1 MGHYGD
7 GIYLTKAHM
16 FYILPPVQSS
26 DSPHLRAVMKVACL
40 FITHLRAKVEM
51 RRHPD
56 LKNIPAVIV
65 ERSGG
70 RALMVDSTPFANGV
84 SLGITLEEAFS
95 IQPTALVIEADEP
108 HYRRVFAQVLASLQG
123 ISDRVEGSEL
133 GTAYVRLDGL
143 ERMYGGEA
151 RLVNALLNAVP
162 QDLAPRAGVA
172 GAKFPAFVA
181 AMVSDQSRATR
192 VSVDAAS
199 FLAPHPVDLLPVSA
213 DLKVALH
220 RFGLHVLGDVASMT
234 ETSLVDRF
242 GAEGRRAWHLSRGMD
257 DSPVIPLA
265 HVETVIERT
274 SLPFSSA
281 SMELLITV
289 VDTLLARAFSRPSMR
304 GRYVGKV
311 LLECALEGGPTW
323 AREIPFK
330 GGVGNRKRALS
341 IIRPRLEEEHPS
353 GPVEDMTLTLDD
365 LTGESGTQLGL
376 LPEVRESNKRQLVEV
391 DRELRARTGGSPALY
406 RVVGVAPWHPAP
418 EMRALRVP
426 VDSSARD
433 EVRFLSS
440 PVPVV
445 VREGRDRQPQAV
457 RLGSRWR
464 EVSSIEEQWGFDLWW
479 MSRPMTR
486 TYYRVRGEDGVEVT
500 LFRDDRG
507 GCWYRQ
513 GS

>member
-1 MGHYGD
+1 
-7 GIYLTKAHM
+7 
-16 FYILPPVQSS
+16 
-26 DSPHLRAVMKVACL
+26 MKVACL
-40 FITHLRAKVEM
+40 LITHLRAKVEM

-56 LKNIPAVIV
+56 LKSTPAFIV
-65 ERSGG
+65 ERSVG
-70 RALMVDSTPFANGV
+70 RAQVVDSTPSASCVAPGM
-84 SLGITLEEAFS
+84 TLEEALS
-95 IQPTALVIEADEP
+95 IQPEALVLEADEP
-108 HYRRVFAQVLASLQG
+108 YYRRVFAQVLASLQG
-123 ISDRVEGSEL
+123 ISDRVEGSAL

-143 ERMYGGEA
+143 ERLYGGEA

-162 QDLAPRAGVA
+162 QDLAPRTGVA
-172 GAKFPAFVA
+172 EAKFPSFVA
-181 AMVSDQSRATR
+181 ARVSGPLRATR
-192 VSVDAAS
+192 VPIDAAS
-199 FLAPHPVDLLPVSA
+199 FLAPHPVDLLPVPA

-220 RFGLHVLGDVASMT
+220 RFGLHTLGDVASVT
-234 ETSLVDRF
+234 EVSMIDRF
-242 GAEGRRAWHLSRGMD
+242 GVEGRRAWRLSRGMD

-265 HVETVIERT
+265 HVETVVERT

-304 GRYVGKV
+304 GRYAGKV
-311 LLECALEGGPTW
+311 LLECALDGGPTW
-323 AREIPFK
+323 AKEITFK

-353 GPVEDMTLTLDD
+353 GPVEDVSLTLDD
-365 LTGESGTQLGL
+365 LTGESWTQLGL
-376 LPEVRESNKRQLVEV
+376 LPDARESNKRRLVEV
-391 DRELRARTGGSPALY
+391 DRELRARMGGSPALY

-433 EVRFLSS
+433 EVRSMSS

-445 VREGRDRQPQAV
+445 VREGRDRQPEAV
-457 RLGSRWR
+457 CLGGRWR
-464 EVSSIEEQWGFDLWW
+464 EVSRIEEQWGFDLWW

-500 LFRDDRG
+500 LFWDDRG

>member
-1 MGHYGD
+1 
-7 GIYLTKAHM
+7 
-16 FYILPPVQSS
+16 
-26 DSPHLRAVMKVACL
+26 MKVACL
-40 FITHLRAKVEM
+40 LITHLRAKVEM

-56 LKNIPAVIV
+56 LKSSPAVIV
-65 ERSGG
+65 ERSKG
-70 RALMVDSTPFANGV
+70 RSMVVDSTPYTSGV
-84 SLGITLEEAFS
+84 ATGMTLEEALS
-95 IQPTALVIEADEP
+95 IRPETLVLEADEP

-123 ISDRVEGSEL
+123 ISDRVEGAEL
-133 GTAYVRLDGL
+133 GTAYIRLDGL

-162 QDLAPRAGVA
+162 QDLAPRVGVA
-172 GAKFPAFVA
+172 EAKFPAFVA
-181 AMVSDQSRATR
+181 AKASGPLRATR
-192 VSVDAAS
+192 VPIDAVS
-199 FLAPHPVDLLPVSA
+199 FLAPHPVDLLPVPA

-220 RFGLHVLGDVASMT
+220 RFGLHTLGDVASMT

-242 GAEGRRAWHLSRGMD
+242 GAEGRRAWHLSWGMD
-257 DSPVIPLA
+257 DSPVVPLA
-265 HVETVIERT
+265 HLETVIERT

-281 SMELLITV
+281 SLELLITV
-289 VDTLLARAFSRPSMR
+289 VDSLLARAFSRPSMR
-304 GRYVGKV
+304 GRYAGKV

-323 AREIPFK
+323 ATVITLKR
-330 GGVGNRKRALS
+330 GVGNRKRALS
-341 IIRPRLEEEHPS
+341 IIRARLEEDHPA
-353 GPVEDMTLTLDD
+353 GPVEDVTLTLVD

-376 LPEVRESNKRQLVEV
+376 LPDARESDRRRLVEV

-426 VDSSARD
+426 IDSSARD
-433 EVRFLSS
+433 EVRSLSS

-445 VREGRDRQPQAV
+445 VREGRARQPKAV
-457 RLGSRWR
+457 RMGSRWR
-464 EVSSIEEQWGFDLWW
+464 EVSSIEEQWDFDLWW

-486 TYYRVRGEDGVEVT
+486 TYYRVMDEDGVDAT

-513 GS
+513 SA

>member
-1 MGHYGD
+1 
-7 GIYLTKAHM
+7 
-16 FYILPPVQSS
+16 
-26 DSPHLRAVMKVACL
+26 MKVACL
-40 FITHLRAKVEM
+40 LITHLRAKVEM
-51 RRHPD
+51 RRHSD
-56 LKNIPAVIV
+56 LKSSPAVIV
-65 ERSGG
+65 GRSKG
-70 RALMVDSTPFANGV
+70 RSMVVDSTPSATGV
-84 SLGITLEEAFS
+84 SPGMTLEEALS
-95 IQPTALVIEADEP
+95 IRPEALVLEADEP

-133 GTAYVRLDGL
+133 GVAYVRLDGL
-143 ERMYGGEA
+143 ERLYGGEA

-162 QDLAPRAGVA
+162 QDLAPKAGVA
-172 GAKFPAFVA
+172 EAKFPAFVA
-181 AMVSDQSRATR
+181 AR
-192 VSVDAAS
+192 VSEPSRGTRAPADAAS
-199 FLAPHPVDLLPVSA
+199 FLAPHPVDLLPVPA
-213 DLKVALH
+213 DLRAALH
-220 RFGLHVLGDVASMT
+220 RFGFHTMGDMASMT
-234 ETSLVDRF
+234 ESVLVDRF

-265 HVETVIERT
+265 HVETIVERT

-281 SMELLITV
+281 SIELLITV

-304 GRYVGKV
+304 GRYAGKV
-311 LLECALEGGPTW
+311 LLECALDGGPTW

-376 LPEVRESNKRQLVEV
+376 LPDARESNKRRLVEV
-391 DRELRARTGGSPALY
+391 DRDLRARTGGSPALY
-406 RVVGVAPWHPAP
+406 RMVGVAPWHPAP

-433 EVRFLSS
+433 EVRSLSS

-445 VREGRDRQPQAV
+445 VREDRDRQPEAV
-457 RLGSRWR
+457 LLGSRWR
-464 EVSSIEEQWGFDLWW
+464 EVSRIEEQWGFDLWW

-486 TYYRVRGEDGVEVT
+486 SYYRVRGEDGVEVT

-513 GS
+513 GA

>member
-1 MGHYGD
+1 M
-7 GIYLTKAHM
+7 
-16 FYILPPVQSS
+16 V
-26 DSPHLRAVMKVACL
+26 
-40 FITHLRAKVEM
+40 
-51 RRHPD
+51 
-56 LKNIPAVIV
+56 
-65 ERSGG
+65 RSRG
-70 RALMVDSTPFANGV
+70 RAQVVDSTPYASGV
-84 SLGITLEEAFS
+84 APGMTLEEALS
-95 IQPTALVIEADEP
+95 IQPTALVLEADEP
-108 HYRRVFAQVLASLQG
+108 HYRRVFAQVIASLQG

-133 GTAYVRLDGL
+133 ETAYVRLDGL

-162 QDLAPRAGVA
+162 QDLTPRTGVA
-172 GAKFPAFVA
+172 EAKFPALVA
-181 AMVSDQSRATR
+181 AKVSEPSRATR
-192 VSVDAAS
+192 VHEDAAS
-199 FLAPHPVDLLPVSA
+199 FLAPHPIDLLPVPD
-213 DLKVALH
+213 DLRAALH
-220 RFGLHVLGDVASMT
+220 RFGLHTLGDVASMT
-234 ETSLVDRF
+234 ETSLIDRF
-242 GAEGRRAWHLSRGMD
+242 GSEGRRAWRLSRGMD

-265 HVETVIERT
+265 HTETIVERT

-281 SMELLITV
+281 SLGLLLTV

-304 GRYVGKV
+304 GRYAGKV
-311 LLECALEGGPTW
+311 LLECALEGGPAW

-330 GGVGNRKRALS
+330 GGVGKRKRALS
-341 IIRPRLEEEHPS
+341 IIKARLEEDHPS
-353 GPVEDMTLTLDD
+353 GPVEDVTLTLDD

-376 LPEVRESNKRQLVEV
+376 LPDARESNKRRLVEV

-433 EVRFLSS
+433 EVRSMSS
-440 PVPVV
+440 PVPVA
-445 VREGRDRQPQAV
+445 VREGRDRQPEAV
-457 RLGSRWR
+457 RLGSRWQ
-464 EVSSIEEQWGFDLWW
+464 EVSRIEEQWGFDLWW

-513 GS
+513 GA

>member
-1 MGHYGD
+1 
-7 GIYLTKAHM
+7 
-16 FYILPPVQSS
+16 
-26 DSPHLRAVMKVACL
+26 MKVACL
-40 FITHLRAKVEM
+40 LITHLRAKVEM
-51 RRHPD
+51 RRHPN
-56 LKNIPAVIV
+56 LKNTAAIIV
-65 ERSGG
+65 GRSK
-70 RALMVDSTPFANGV
+70 RRSIVVDSTPYTSGV
-84 SLGITLEEAFS
+84 SPGMTLEEALS
-95 IQPTALVIEADEP
+95 IRPEALVLESDES
-108 HYRRVFAQVLASLQG
+108 HYRRVFAQGLASLQG

-172 GAKFPAFVA
+172 EAKFPAFVA
-181 AMVSDQSRATR
+181 AKTSDALRATR
-192 VSVDAAS
+192 VPIDAAS
-199 FLAPHPVDLLPVSA
+199 FLAPHPVDLLPVPA
-213 DLKVALH
+213 ELRAALH
-220 RFGLHVLGDVASMT
+220 RFGLHTLGDVASMT
-234 ETSLVDRF
+234 ETSLVDQF

-257 DSPVIPLA
+257 DSPVVPLA
-265 HVETVIERT
+265 HTETIVERT
-274 SLPFSSA
+274 SLPFSST
-281 SMELLITV
+281 SLELLITV

-304 GRYVGKV
+304 GRYAGKAV
-311 LLECALEGGPTW
+311 LECALETGPTW
-323 AREIPFK
+323 TMEFSFK

-341 IIRPRLEEEHPS
+341 IIRPRLEEEHPT
-353 GPVEDMTLTLDD
+353 GPVEDATLTLDD
-365 LTGESGTQLGL
+365 LIGESGTQLGL
-376 LPEVRESNKRQLVEV
+376 LPDARESDKRRLVEV
-391 DRELRARTGGSPALY
+391 DRDLRARTGGSPALY

-433 EVRFLSS
+433 EVRSLSS

-445 VREGRDRQPQAV
+445 VREGRDRQPEAV
-457 RLGSRWR
+457 LIGSRWR

-507 GCWYRQ
+507 GCWYQ
-513 GS
+513 QNA

>member
-1 MGHYGD
+1 
-7 GIYLTKAHM
+7 
-16 FYILPPVQSS
+16 
-26 DSPHLRAVMKVACL
+26 MKVACL
-40 FITHLRAKVEM
+40 LITHLRTKIEM
-51 RRHPD
+51 RRHPN
-56 LKNIPAVIV
+56 LKKIDAIIV
-65 ERSGG
+65 ERSKG
-70 RALMVDSTPFANGV
+70 RSQVVDSTPSASGV
-84 SLGITLEEAFS
+84 SPGMTLEEALS
-95 IQPTALVIEADEP
+95 IRSSALVLEADEP

-133 GTAYVRLDGL
+133 GTAYIRVDGL
-143 ERMYGGEA
+143 EHLYGGDA
-151 RLVNALLNAVP
+151 RLVNTLLNAVP

-172 GAKFPAFVA
+172 EAKFPAFVA
-181 AMVSDQSRATR
+181 ARTSGPLRATR
-192 VSVDAAS
+192 VPIDAVS
-199 FLAPHPVDLLPVSA
+199 FLAPHPVDLLPIST

-220 RFGLHVLGDVASMT
+220 RFGLHTLGDVASMT

-242 GAEGRRAWHLSRGMD
+242 GGEGRRAWRLSRGMD
-257 DSPVIPLA
+257 DSPIIPMA
-265 HVETVIERT
+265 QAEAVVERT

-281 SMELLITV
+281 SLELLITM
-289 VDTLLARAFSRPSMR
+289 VDSLLARTFSRPSMR
-304 GRYVGKV
+304 GRYAGKV

-323 AREIPFK
+323 AREITFK
-330 GGVGNRKRALS
+330 EGVGNRNRALS
-341 IIRPRLEEEHPS
+341 IVKARLEEEHPS
-353 GPVEDMTLTLDD
+353 GPVEDVTLTLDE

-376 LPEVRESNKRQLVEV
+376 LPEVRESNKRRLVEV
-391 DRELRARTGGSPALY
+391 DRDLRARTGGSPALY

-433 EVRFLSS
+433 EVRSLSS
-440 PVPVV
+440 PVPVI
-445 VREGRDRQPQAV
+445 VREGQDQQPKAV

-464 EVSSIEEQWGFDLWW
+464 EVSRIEEQWGFDLWW

>member
-1 MGHYGD
+1 
-7 GIYLTKAHM
+7 
-16 FYILPPVQSS
+16 
-26 DSPHLRAVMKVACL
+26 MKVACL
-40 FITHLRAKVEM
+40 LITHLRTKVEM
-51 RRHPD
+51 RRHPN
-56 LKNIPAVIV
+56 LKNIPAIIV
-65 ERSGG
+65 ERSRG
-70 RALMVDSTPFANGV
+70 RSQVVDSTPSASGV
-84 SLGITLEEAFS
+84 SPGNTLEEALS
-95 IQPTALVIEADEP
+95 IQPTALVLEADEP

-123 ISDRVEGSEL
+123 ISDRVEGAEL
-133 GTAYVRLDGL
+133 GTAYIRLDGL

-162 QDLAPRAGVA
+162 QDLAPRSGVA
-172 GAKFPAFVA
+172 EAKFSAFVA
-181 AMVSDQSRATR
+181 AKASGPLRATR
-192 VSVDAAS
+192 VSIDAVS
-199 FLAPHPVDLLPVSA
+199 FLATHPVNLLPVPA

-220 RFGLHVLGDVASMT
+220 RFGLHTLGDVGSMT

-257 DSPVIPLA
+257 NSLVIPLA
-265 HVETVIERT
+265 QIETVVEHA

-281 SMELLITV
+281 SIELLIAV

-304 GRYVGKV
+304 GRYAGKGV
-311 LLECALEGGPTW
+311 LECALETGPTW
-323 AREIPFK
+323 TMEFSFK

-353 GPVEDMTLTLDD
+353 APVEDVSLTLDK
-365 LTGESGTQLGL
+365 LTGESGAQMGL
-376 LPEVRESNKRQLVEV
+376 LPEVRESNKRRLVEV

-433 EVRFLSS
+433 EVRSLSS
-440 PVPVV
+440 PVLVV
-445 VREGRDRQPQAV
+445 VREGRGRQPKAV
-457 RLGSRWR
+457 RLGSRWLQ
-464 EVSSIEEQWGFDLWW
+464 VSRIEEQWGFDLWW

-486 TYYRVRGEDGVEVT
+486 TYYRVIGEDGVEVT

>member
-1 MGHYGD
+1 
-7 GIYLTKAHM
+7 
-16 FYILPPVQSS
+16 
-26 DSPHLRAVMKVACL
+26 MKVACL
-40 FITHLRAKVEM
+40 LITHLRTKIEM
-51 RRHPD
+51 RRHPN
-56 LKNIPAVIV
+56 LKNIAAIIMVPS
-65 ERSGG
+65 EGRS
-70 RALMVDSTPFANGV
+70 LVVDSTPSASGV
-84 SLGITLEEAFS
+84 SPGMTLEEALS
-95 IQPTALVIEADEP
+95 IRSGALVLEADEP

-123 ISDRVEGSEL
+123 ISDRVEGAEL
-133 GTAYVRLDGL
+133 GSAYIRLDGL
-143 ERMYGGEA
+143 ERLYGGEA

-162 QDLAPRAGVA
+162 QDLAPRVGVA
-172 GAKFPAFVA
+172 EAKFPAFLA
-181 AMVSDQSRATR
+181 ATVSGPSRATR
-192 VSVDAAS
+192 VPSDVAA
-199 FLAPHPVDLLPVSA
+199 FLAPLTVDILPVPT

-220 RFGLHVLGDVASMT
+220 RFGLHTLGDVGSMT
-234 ETSLVDRF
+234 EASLVGRF
-242 GAEGRRAWHLSRGMD
+242 GTKGRIAWHLSRGMD
-257 DSPVIPLA
+257 DSPVIPLV
-265 HVETVIERT
+265 HVETLVECT

-281 SMELLITV
+281 SLELLITV
-289 VDTLLARAFSRPSMR
+289 VDTLLARAFGRPSMQ
-304 GRYVGKV
+304 GRYAGKV

-323 AREIPFK
+323 AREITFK
-330 GGVGNRKRALS
+330 GGVGDRKRALS

-353 GPVEDMTLTLDD
+353 GPVEDVSLTLDD

-376 LPEVRESNKRQLVEV
+376 LPDARESDRRRLVEV

-433 EVRFLSS
+433 AVRSLSS

-445 VREGRDRQPQAV
+445 VREGRDRQPEAV

-486 TYYRVRGEDGVEVT
+486 TYYRVRGEDGIEVT

-507 GCWYRQ
+507 RCWYRQ

>member
-1 MGHYGD
+1 
-7 GIYLTKAHM
+7 
-16 FYILPPVQSS
+16 
-26 DSPHLRAVMKVACL
+26 MKVACL
-40 FITHLRAKVEM
+40 LITHLRTKVEM

-56 LKNIPAVIV
+56 LKSSPAVIV
-65 ERSGG
+65 GRSKG
-70 RALMVDSTPFANGV
+70 RSMVVDSTPSATGV
-84 SLGITLEEAFS
+84 SPGMTLEEALS
-95 IQPTALVIEADEP
+95 IRPEALVLEADEP

-133 GTAYVRLDGL
+133 GVAYVRLDGL
-143 ERMYGGEA
+143 ERLYGGEA

-162 QDLAPRAGVA
+162 QDLAPKAGVA
-172 GAKFPAFVA
+172 EAKFPAFVA
-181 AMVSDQSRATR
+181 ARVSDPLRATR
-192 VSVDAAS
+192 VPIDAVS
-199 FLAPHPVDLLPVSA
+199 FLAPHPVDLLPVPA

-220 RFGLHVLGDVASMT
+220 RFGLHVLGDVASMS

-242 GAEGRRAWHLSRGMD
+242 GGEGRRAWQLSRGMD

-265 HVETVIERT
+265 HVETIVERT

-304 GRYVGKV
+304 GRYAGKV
-311 LLECALEGGPTW
+311 LLECALDGGPTW
-323 AREIPFK
+323 AREITFK
-330 GGVGNRKRALS
+330 GGAGNRKRALS
-341 IIRPRLEEEHPS
+341 IIRPRLEDDHPS
-353 GPVEDMTLTLDD
+353 GPVEDVTLTLDD

-376 LPEVRESNKRQLVEV
+376 LPEVRESNKRRLVEV

-433 EVRFLSS
+433 EVRSLSS

-445 VREGRDRQPQAV
+445 VREDRDRQPKAV

-464 EVSSIEEQWGFDLWW
+464 EISRIEEQWGFDLWW

-486 TYYRVRGEDGVEVT
+486 IYYRVRGEDGVEVT

-513 GS
+513 RS